1 MKVLIVSGFL
11 GAGKT
16 TFIRELARRIEGT
29 VVVLENEFGEVGVD
43 GALLRDAPVEVVE
56 LAQGCICC
64 TMRADFLQPIAEIDE
79 SGDFFISKVD
89 GSGGLVNVDIC
100 REQLLYEIGDPSHYI
115 TPDGIADFSRVTFE
129 QKGKD
134 LVLARHA
141 SSRGLPKTW
150 KVNVGY
156 QDCWIGEAS
165 LSFGGSNAFSRA
177 RLVAEV
183 VEKRLHL
190 IGVVPDEYRVDYIGY
205 SSLYGEGISAKFTPD
220 PEGEIRLR
228 VAARSRSKEV
238 VTAVVREIEC
248 LYINGPAGS
257 SGIASTVEQVLSV
270 ENILIPKEDVVTEI
284 VWYEV

>member
-1 MKVLIVSGFL
+1 M
-11 GAGKT
+11 
-16 TFIRELARRIEGT
+16 
-29 VVVLENEFGEVGVD
+29 
-43 GALLRDAPVEVVE
+43 
-56 LAQGCICC
+56 
-64 TMRADFLQPIAEIDE
+64 
-79 SGDFFISKVD
+79 
-89 GSGGLVNVDIC
+89 
-100 REQLLYEIGDPSHYI
+100 
-115 TPDGIADFSRVTFE
+115 
-129 QKGKD
+129 
-134 LVLARHA
+134 
-141 SSRGLPKTW
+141 
-150 KVNVGY
+150 
-156 QDCWIGEAS
+156 
-165 LSFGGSNAFSRA
+165 
-177 RLVAEV
+177 